1 MITDLHVSKLRCEY
15 RENPIGIDVQY
26 PRLSWQIVSS
36 QRNIQQAAY
45 QVQVSKDDAS
55 FEALVWDTGK
65 VFSDQSIHLAYEGE
79 ELQSCSRYYYQV
91 KIWNQHGLASEWSE
105 SAFWEVGLLNSNDW
119 YAEWITPSTEAIDP
133 NSEPVFLLRK
143 SFEVHGDVRSF
154 RIYATSLGLYELEL
168 NGARVGD
175 MLFTPGW
182 TSYKHR
188 LQYQTYDVTAMLR
201 TGANTIGMS
210 LANGWYKGNLGWSS
224 QWNLY
229 GDQRAGLLQMLIRY
243 EDGTEE
249 IITTDSSW
257 QSSLGPIRMSE
268 IYHGERYDARLEQ
281 VGWSSNKIDQSEWH
295 TVEVLNHT
303 KHIIIAQENQPTRI
317 VDEIKPVELIMTP
330 AGETVIDM
338 GQNMVGWMKFSIE
351 AAEGTRVV
359 LQHGEVLDQHG
370 NFYTT
375 NLRAAK
381 QTIEFICK
389 GNGIESYEPSFSFQ
403 GFRYVKVE
411 GYPGTLKLDQFIGRV
426 IHTDMELTGA
436 FECSHPMIN
445 QLQHNIIWGQKG
457 NFLDVPTDCPQRD
470 ERLGWTGDA
479 QVFVRTAAY
488 NYNVAPFF
496 EKWLKDLSADQL
508 ESGGVPF
515 VVPHVLG
522 ENDYSSAAWG
532 DAAVICPWN
541 IYLSYGDKRIL
552 ETQYES
558 MKAWVEYIRVQGD
571 NEYLWNTG
579 FHFGDWLGLDA
590 KENSYTGATPKDL
603 IATAFFAYSTSLLKK
618 TAAVLGKQEDVST
631 YGNLLERIIVNFNEE
646 FITPNGRL
654 IAPTQTGHVLALM
667 FDLVD
672 ETTRKRLAG
681 MLAEYV
687 KENKYHLTTGFVG
700 TPYLCHVLSNN
711 GYHDV
716 AVKLVQQEEYPSWLY
731 SVTKGATTIWE
742 HWDGIKPDGSFWS
755 EDMNSFNHYAYGA
768 IGDWLYQEVAGLNTD
783 EEQPGYKHIQIK
795 PNMQSGL
802 SYARTS
808 HESMFG
814 TIVSGW
820 SLGDEGQAEVT
831 ITIPP
836 NTTATLELPAASLEQ
851 VKENGASLEAVI
863 GIVQQEQ
870 VEGMVRLR
878 LGSGEYNF
886 TYPIN

>member
-1 MITDLHVSKLRCEY
+1 MMTDLRVSKLRCEY
-15 RENPIGIDVQY
+15 RENPIGIDVRH
-26 PRLSWQIVSS
+26 PRLSWQIVSR

-45 QVQVSKDDAS
+45 QVQVSKDDAT
-55 FEALVWDTGK
+55 FGLLVWDTGK
-65 VFSDQSIHLAYEGE
+65 VNSDQSIHLVYKGE
-79 ELQSCSRYYYQV
+79 ELQSCMRYYYRV
-91 KIWNQHGLASEWSE
+91 MIWNQHGLASEWSE
-105 SAFWEVGLLNSNDW
+105 SAFWEVGLLNSYDW
-119 YAEWITPSTEAIDP
+119 YAQWITPSTAAIDP

-143 SFEVHGDVRSF
+143 SFEVRGDVRSV
-154 RIYATSLGLYELEL
+154 RIYATSLGIYELEL

-188 LQYQTYDVTAMLR
+188 LQYQAYDVTTMLQK
-201 TGANTIGMS
+201 GANTIGMS
-210 LANGWYKGNLGWSS
+210 LANGWYKGNLGWSN

-257 QSSLGPIRMSE
+257 QASLGPIRMSE
-268 IYHGERYDARLEQ
+268 IYHGERYDARMEQADWSTNEFDPSKWHAVEALEH
-281 VGWSSNKIDQSEWH
+281 S
-295 TVEVLNHT
+295 
-303 KHIIIAQENQPTRI
+303 KHMIIAQENQPTRI
-317 VDEIKPVELIMTP
+317 VEEISPIELIITP

-338 GQNMVGWMKFSIE
+338 GQNMVGWMKFYVE
-351 AAEGTRVV
+351 AEEGTRII
-359 LQHGEVLDQHG
+359 LQHAEVLDLEG

-375 NLRAAK
+375 NLRTAK
-381 QTIEFICK
+381 QAIEFICK
-389 GNGIESYEPSFSFQ
+389 GKGIESYEPSFSFQ

-411 GYPGTLKLDQFIGRV
+411 GYPGTLRLDQFIGKV
-426 IHTDMELTGA
+426 IHTDMEPIGS

-488 NYNVAPFF
+488 NFNVAPFF

-508 ESGGVPF
+508 DSGGVPF

-522 ENDYSSAAWG
+522 ENNYSSAAWG

-541 IYLSYGDKRIL
+541 IYLAYGDKRIL
-552 ETQYES
+552 ETQYDS

-590 KENSYTGATPKDL
+590 RENSYTGSTPKDL

-618 TAAVLGKQEDVST
+618 TAAVLGKQEDEREYSD
-631 YGNLLERIIVNFNEE
+631 LLERIIVNFNLE
-646 FITPNGRL
+646 FITPNGRMV
-654 IAPTQTGHVLALM
+654 APTQTGHVLALM

-672 ETTRKRLAG
+672 GATRKRLAG
-681 MLAEYV
+681 VLAEYV
-687 KENKYHLTTGFVG
+687 KENNYHLTTGFVG
-700 TPYLCHVLSNN
+700 TPYLCHVLSSN

-731 SVTKGATTIWE
+731 SVSKGATTIWE

-755 EDMNSFNHYAYGA
+755 ADMNSFNHYAYGA

-783 EEQPGYKHIQIK
+783 EEQPGYKHVQIK
-795 PNMQSGL
+795 PNMKSGL

-808 HESMFG
+808 HESMYG
-814 TIVSGW
+814 MIVSGW
-820 SLGDEGQAEVT
+820 KIDENGQVEVS

-836 NTTATLELPAASLEQ
+836 NTTASVELPAASLGNINEYG
-851 VKENGASLEAVI
+851 VSLAEVI
-863 GIVQQEQ
+863 GVEHYEQ
-870 VEGMVRLR
+870 AEGFVRLR
-878 LGSGEYNF
+878 LGSGQYEFVYH
-886 TYPIN
+886 